1 MPSATDAIE
10 RPFPFLRIT
19 SKSIYWKWICSPSFV
34 FSSGP
39 GIWGFCP
46 FQLEPIYLFLSL
58 LWPSRLVWKR
68 FEIVV
73 DQEGGGGSMS
83 CELKLHLS
91 SVQWRMEGFGKKRWW
106 VNGCE
111 WVSLSG

>member
-1 MPSATDAIE
+1 MPSTTDAIE

-34 FSSGP
+34 FSSGR

-73 DQEGGGGSMS
+73 DQEGGGGVD
-83 CELKLHLS
+83 ELRIETALIFCAMADGRIWEEE
-91 SVQWRMEGFGKKRWW
+91 VVGKW
-106 VNGCE
+106 V
-111 WVSLSG
+111 